1 MKNVKCKRKHKTKL
15 DHSFKIYK
23 FCSFHF
29 TFFTGKS
36 AGCPAFPVLTGG
48 GEESRACNHILHFP
62 EAPPWGRG
70 ASLFFDLFQGLANVE
85 VDRAV
90 KNATAAPHT
99 RDLLKVLRKVVKLV
113 HQSLSGPLA
122 SRRSWVMT

>member
-1 MKNVKCKRKHKTKL
+1 MKNVKYKRKRKTTL

-29 TFFTGKS
+29 TFFTGTS
-36 AGCPAFPVLTGG
+36 AGCPAFPVLTGRE
-48 GEESRACNHILHFP
+48 EESRACNHILHFP

-90 KNATAAPHT
+90 NDTTAAPHT
-99 RDLLKVLRKVVKLV
+99 RDLLKVLREVIKLV
-113 HQSLSGPLA
+113 HEPLPGPLA
-122 SRRSWVMT
+122 S